1 MERNGQAGKIMQR
14 AAFEF
19 IENVD
24 RFSSADEVM
33 ARIGAALHRWGIEN
47 HMFSFIAL
55 PTETFADIALAS
67 RLPAGLFDA
76 YNELDLVHHDP
87 GFRHAQ
93 RTDHPF
99 RWFKEALYDPETEPR
114 AQETVDLCRD
124 FGLVDGIVIPFAT
137 TARRLGQVWFGGPK
151 LDVPKRDE
159 PALHL
164 MALYAFDRVLQI
176 KGVEATAAKTLTA
189 REREML
195 TLIASGKTA
204 QDIADATSLSKRTVR
219 MHLDNSRSK
228 LGAAT
233 LAQAVMIAIRQR
245 MIMP

>member
-1 MERNGQAGKIMQR
+1 MHR

-19 IENVD
+19 IEHID
-24 RFSSADEVM
+24 KFSSADEVT
-33 ARIGAALHRWGIEN
+33 AGIGAALRQWGIEN
-47 HMFSFIAL
+47 YMFSFIAL
-55 PTETFADIALAS
+55 PTETFADVALAS
-67 RLPAGLFDA
+67 QLPAGLPDA

-99 RWFKEALYDPETEPR
+99 RWFKEAPYDPETEPR
-114 AQETVDLCRD
+114 AQETVDFLRD
-124 FGLVDGIVIPFAT
+124 FGLVDGIVVPFAT

-151 LDVPKRDE
+151 IDVQKRDE

-176 KGVEATAAKTLTA
+176 KGVEATAAKNLTA

-195 TLIASGKTA
+195 TLIANGKTA

-228 LGAAT
+228 LGATT
-233 LAQAVMIAIRQR
+233 LAQAVMVAIRQR
-245 MIMP
+245 MILP